1 MRRRVAVVMGGIS
14 DERDVSLRSGKAVAE
29 GLRSNGHDVVEV
41 DLHEASIA
49 PILTAKPAGA
59 FIMLHGRFGE
69 DGSIQAMLE
78 EADVPF
84 TGSDSLASRAGMNK
98 MASKCFLL
106 THDVPTP
113 PFQLVSTRERWDEI
127 EEAMQKVG
135 LPLVTKPLRQGSS
148 IGISIARDQEQVAV
162 GLAKAFKYGH
172 EAVLERYIEG
182 REFTV
187 GVLGDKALPVIEIKT
202 RRGFFNKEAKYSDK
216 TTEYISHPDLALRAY
231 EKLQAL
237 ALAAH
242 EAIGCRHLSRVDMM
256 IENDGSPYVLEVN
269 TIPGFTERSL
279 YPMAAREAG
288 LGFGELCDH
297 ILEMTLAP
305 SAAEH
310 VTA

>member
-14 DERDVSLRSGKAVAE
+14 EERDVSLRSGKAVAE
-29 GLRSNGHDVVEV
+29 ALRSNGHDVVAV
-41 DLHEASIA
+41 DLHEADIGPVLA
-49 PILTAKPAGA
+49 AKPEAV

-78 EADVPF
+78 EAGIAY

-127 EEAMQKVG
+127 EEAMHKVG
-135 LPLVTKPLRQGSS
+135 LPLVIKPLRQGSS
-148 IGISIARDQEQVAV
+148 IGVSIARDQEEVAV

-172 EAVLERYIEG
+172 QAILERYIDG

-187 GVLGDKALPVIEIKT
+187 GVLGDKALPVIEIRT
-202 RRGFFNKEAKYSDK
+202 PRGFFNLEAKYSDK
-216 TTEYISHPDLALRAY
+216 ATEYICRPELAPKVY

-237 ALAAH
+237 ACAAH
-242 EAIGCRHLSRVDMM
+242 DAIGCRHLSRVDMM

-288 LGFGELCDH
+288 LTFGELCEH

-305 SAAEH
+305 SAAER

>member
-14 DERDVSLRSGKAVAE
+14 EERDVSLRSGKAVAE
-29 GLRSNGHDVVEV
+29 ALRSSGHDVVEI
-41 DLHEASIA
+41 DLHEADIE
-49 PILTAKPAGA
+49 PILAAKPEAA

-78 EADVPF
+78 KAGVLY
-84 TGSDSLASRAGMNK
+84 TGSDSLASCAGMNK
-98 MASKCFLL
+98 MTSKCFLL

-127 EEAMQKVG
+127 EEAMHEVG
-135 LPLVTKPLRQGSS
+135 LPLVVKPLRQGSS
-148 IGISIARDQEQVAV
+148 IGVSIARDQEEVAV

-172 EAVLERYIEG
+172 QAILERYING
-182 REFTV
+182 REFAV
-187 GVLGDKALPVIEIKT
+187 GVLGDKALPVIEIRT
-202 RRGFFNKEAKYSDK
+202 PRGFFDLEAKYSDK
-216 TTEYISHPDLALRAY
+216 TTEYICRPDLASRAY
-231 EKLQAL
+231 EKLQTL
-237 ALAAH
+237 GRAAH

-288 LGFGELCDH
+288 LAFGELCEH
-297 ILEMTLAP
+297 ILEMTLVP
-305 SAAEH
+305 RAAEH